1 MNRLN
6 LPSQPFAENSVD
18 GVQLAE
24 MDLESFTKDLGL
36 KPLQAKKLM
45 RHLHETPDA
54 LETGA
59 AAVGQAM
66 PPKPLFANGVVAAA
80 PATSLAADAVE
91 PRAVLSTPPAVSPLP
106 TPGMPART
114 PRTPSIPSALP
125 ATTLSSTLAPAAA
138 RPPMAP
144 IGPSKEALR
153 STVNRRVMERTIST
167 SKVRRQSMIG
177 RWPRQRH

>member
-45 RHLHETPDA
+45 RHLHDTPDA

-59 AAVGQAM
+59 AAVGQAT
-66 PPKPLFANGVVAAA
+66 PPKPLFANGAVAVT
-80 PATSLAADAVE
+80 PATPLLADAMD
-91 PRAVLSTPPAVSPLP
+91 PRAVLPTPPAGSPLP
-106 TPGMPART
+106 TPGTPART
-114 PRTPSIPSALP
+114 PRTPSIPSAVP
-125 ATTLSSTLAPAAA
+125 AATPSPTLAPAAA
-138 RPPMAP
+138 RPPVAP

-153 STVNRRVMERTIST
+153 STVHRRVMERTIST
-167 SKVRRQSMIG
+167 SKVCQRRMIG
-177 RWPRQRH
+177 R